1 MKQFRGWLLD
11 IYAHPKHGKTCLWVI
26 GEDGS
31 RQCFFHTLPGVF
43 YMSGLPS
50 SLERAENFLY
60 RRYASYVRV
69 TAEHTQQTIHPHQH
83 PILAVHSPN
92 LLIQRRM
99 FRSLEKQFPMLEY
112 FNTDLMSSYKPFLGL
127 LLPGSRIL
135 DAGCGSGR
143 DSLFF
148 KKLGYQ
154 VSAFDASEEMVS
166 FASKF
171 AGVKVHHL
179 SFHEIEF
186 SNEFE
191 AIWANASLL
200 HVPKNDLHDV
210 ITRLGN
216 SLKLNGFFNFSFKYG
231 KSDIFKNGRLYS
243 YYNEKTFAELISP
256 HSEFRLETLWVT
268 NDVRPDREDEKWL
281 DCILRKC

>member
-1 MKQFRGWLLD
+1 MD
-11 IYAHPKHGKTCLWVI
+11 IYQSTNNYYNDNF
-26 GEDGS
+26 EDY
-31 RQCFFHTLPGVF
+31 V
-43 YMSGLPS
+43 S
-50 SLERAENFLY
+50 ST
-60 RRYASYVRV
+60 S
-69 TAEHTQQTIHPHQH
+69 
-83 PILAVHSPN
+83 N
-92 LLIQRRM
+92 LDM
-99 FRSLEKQFPMLEY
+99 RSSFQ
-112 FNTDLMSSYKPFLGL
+112 PFLEL
-127 LLPGSRIL
+127 LLPGSSIL

-154 VSAFDASEEMVS
+154 VSAFDASEEMVN

-171 AGVKVHHL
+171 AGIKVHHL
-179 SFHEIEF
+179 SFNEIEF

-216 SLKLNGFFNFSFKYG
+216 ALTVSGIFYLSFKYG

-243 YYNEKTFAELISP
+243 YYNEKIFTELISS
-256 HSEFRLETLWVT
+256 HSEFRIETLWVT

-281 DCILRKC
+281 NCILRKC